1 MTMPDKSKAPLFE
14 AMLAHHRSGAASFH
28 VPGHKSGNGVMK
40 EAEPFLQSVMSIDY
54 TEITGLDDLHH
65 AEGAIWEAEQ
75 LAADCFGA
83 EETYFLVGGSTVGN
97 LAMIS
102 SVCDPDD
109 LILVQRNVHKSVI
122 HGLMLAGAR
131 AIFISPGVDPASG
144 IATGVVLEDVGQAL
158 SQFPEAKALFLTN
171 PNYYG
176 MGIDLQ
182 PFAALMH
189 EHGKLLLVDEA
200 HGAHFGFHDE
210 LPQSALASGADA
222 VVQSTHKML
231 TAMTMGAMLHVQG
244 PRIDREAIKQRLAML
259 QSSSPSY
266 PILASLDLAR
276 KRMHTE
282 GRDWV
287 EQGLHI
293 VKAFRTRLRGLQA
306 IGVHSE
312 RFPDVQEGGYTTAD
326 PFKIS
331 VYDKTGTL
339 TGSMLQAQLES
350 HGCFVEM
357 ADSRHVLLVF
367 TPATSVED
375 ANRLY
380 GALTNINF
388 NVQLQK
394 QELQVP
400 ISNISILPPN
410 TQISSPIAFSQR
422 NLRKIGFQECHVSLV
437 AVQEAI
443 GSRSAEM
450 VIPYP
455 PGIPYLYPGE
465 IITSSVAA
473 ALQQL
478 AEGGIRFQGTAFGQT
493 HKLKIYT

>member
-1 MTMPDKSKAPLFE
+1 MTMPDKSSAPLFE
-14 AMLAHHRSGAASFH
+14 AMIAHNRSGASSFH
-28 VPGHKSGNGVMK
+28 VPGHKSGNGVLK

-65 AEGAIWEAEQ
+65 AEGAILEAEQ

-131 AIFISPGVDPASG
+131 AIFISPGVDSASG
-144 IATGVVLEDVGQAL
+144 IATGVRIEDVRQAL
-158 SQFPEAKALFLTN
+158 SQYPEARALFLTN

-200 HGAHFGFHDE
+200 HGAHFGFHE
-210 LPQSALASGADA
+210 ALPQSALSSGADA

-276 KRMHTE
+276 KRMHIE
-282 GRDWV
+282 GIQWI
-287 EQGLHI
+287 EQGI
-293 VKAFRTRLRGLQA
+293 NVIKAFRAKLKGLET
-306 IGVHSE
+306 IGFHSE
-312 RFPDVQEGGYTTAD
+312 QFPVVRGDDYSTAD

-331 VYDKTGTL
+331 IYDKSGL
-339 TGSMLQAQLES
+339 LSGSMLQDQLER

-367 TPATSVED
+367 TPASNAED
-375 ANRLY
+375 ANRVY
-380 GALTNINF
+380 EALLNINF
-388 NVQLQK
+388 YVQLQK
-394 QELQVP
+394 KELQAP
-400 ISNISILPPN
+400 ITNISILPPN
-410 TQISSPIAFSQR
+410 SQISSPIAFSQR
-422 NLRKIGFQECHVSLV
+422 NLRKTGFQDSDVSLV
-437 AVQEAI
+437 TVQEAI
-443 GSRSAEM
+443 GNRSAEM

-465 IITSSVAA
+465 IITASVAA
-473 ALQQL
+473 ALMQL